1 MNPVFARQLRRLGL
15 DADTL
20 PDELTAWR
28 ALLARVNA
36 FYHDADKGRYLLERA
51 MDISSREMQNLNQE
65 IEALSAER
73 VERTEQHYHLLFDQ
87 TPVATLEVDFCAV
100 VDWIDQ
106 LQALGVEDMGFH
118 LAADR
123 GALDHMISLVR
134 VVDCNQAAAELWRV
148 PERERLLGAVNPHS
162 PINASA
168 ALAWR
173 RQFEAIW
180 AGETAI
186 RFEFEAVRADGAT
199 YAGLCQWTAPVIGG
213 KVDHSGVLVVI
224 IDITERFAA
233 EDRMRQLVVSKDEF
247 LASVSHELRTPLTSV
262 LGYADLLRREE
273 TDPEEQRAILG
284 TIADQATDLANIV
297 EDLLV
302 GARAEL
308 GQLVVNRME
317 IDLVDEVGRLL
328 TGMPLAAGVAFEV
341 VGNKPIALGD
351 GVRVR
356 QIMRNLLSNA
366 ERYGGA
372 TVAVR
377 VESDGDRACIAVRD
391 DGPPLNDATAAQV
404 FDRYYRHRG
413 EVGQPGSVGIGL
425 TISRDLARLMGGD
438 LTYRHEDGWTV
449 FELSLP
455 VVLPRYSGGGAER
468 SEAEGQLT
476 QSVLPRY
483 SGGGAERSEAEGA
496 ADPASI
502 PATVPS

>member
-15 DADTL
+15 DAETL
-20 PDELTAWR
+20 PEDLTVWQS
-28 ALLARVNA
+28 LLDRVNA

-51 MDISSREMQNLNQE
+51 MDISSREMHHLNQE
-65 IEALSAER
+65 IESLSAER
-73 VERTEQHYHLLFDQ
+73 VERTEQHYHSLFDQ
-87 TPVATLEVDFCAV
+87 TPVATLEVDFQAV
-100 VDWIDQ
+100 IDWMDQ
-106 LQALGVEDMGFH
+106 LVALGVDDVGLH

-123 GALDHMISLVR
+123 AALDHMISLVQ

-148 PERERLLGAVNPHS
+148 PEREMMLGEVNPHS

-186 RFEFEAVRADGAT
+186 RFEFEATRAGGAT
-199 YAGLCQWTAPVIGG
+199 FAGLCQWTAPVIGG
-213 KVDHSGVLVVI
+213 KVDYSGVLVVI
-224 IDITERFAA
+224 IDITERLAA

-273 TDPEEQRAILG
+273 TDPEEQRAILS
-284 TIADQATDLANIV
+284 TIADQANDLANIV

-317 IDLVDEVGRLL
+317 IDVVDEVGRLL
-328 TGMPLAAGVAFEV
+328 TGMPSAAGVALEV
-341 VGNKPIALGD
+341 TGDKPIALGD

-366 ERYGGA
+366 ERYGGPR
-372 TVAVR
+372 VAVR
-377 VESDGDRACIAVRD
+377 VQGDGDRACVSVRD
-391 DGPPLNDATAAQV
+391 DGPPLGDETAAQV

-413 EVGQPGSVGIGL
+413 ELGQPGSVGIGL

-438 LTYRHEDGWTV
+438 LTYRHEAGWTI

-455 VVLPRYSGGGAER
+455 TALSQVGVSLA
-468 SEAEGQLT
+468 GQ
-476 QSVLPRY
+476 
-483 SGGGAERSEAEGA
+483 
-496 ADPASI
+496 
-502 PATVPS
+502 

>member
-15 DADTL
+15 DAETL
-20 PDELTAWR
+20 PDDLETWQ
-28 ALLARVNA
+28 ALIARVNA
-36 FYHDADKGRYLLERA
+36 FYHDADRGRYLLERA
-51 MDISSREMQNLNQE
+51 MDISSREMHHLNQE

-73 VERTEQHYHLLFDQ
+73 VERTEQHYHSLFDQ

-100 VDWIDQ
+100 IDWSDQ
-106 LQALGVEDMGFH
+106 LHALGVDDIGLH

-123 GALDHMISLVR
+123 AALDHMISLVK
-134 VVDCNQAAAELWRV
+134 VVDCNQAAADLWRI
-148 PERERLLGAVNPHS
+148 PSRESLLGEVNPHS

-168 ALAWR
+168 AAAWQ

-180 AGETAI
+180 SGDTAI
-186 RFEFEAVRADGAT
+186 RFEFEALRGDGSP
-199 YAGLCQWTAPVIGG
+199 YAGLCQWTAPIIGG
-213 KVDHSGVLVVI
+213 KVDYSAVLVVI
-224 IDITERFAA
+224 IDITDRIAA

-262 LGYADLLRREE
+262 LGYADILRREE
-273 TDPEEQRAILG
+273 TDADEQRAILG
-284 TIADQATDLANIV
+284 TIADQANDLANIV

-317 IDLVDEVGRLL
+317 IDVVDEVGRLL
-328 TGMPLAAGVAFEV
+328 AGTPSADGVTLEV
-341 VGNKPIALGD
+341 IGDKPIALGD

-366 ERYGGA
+366 ERYGGPR
-372 TVAVR
+372 VAVR
-377 VESDGDRACIAVRD
+377 VEADADQALVSVRD
-391 DGPPLNDATAAQV
+391 DGPPLDDETAAQV

-413 EVGQPGSVGIGL
+413 EMNQPGSVGIGL

-438 LTYRHEDGWTV
+438 LIYRYENGWTV

-455 VVLPRYSGGGAER
+455 TAR
-468 SEAEGQLT
+468 SQIGVSLAGQ
-476 QSVLPRY
+476 
-483 SGGGAERSEAEGA
+483 
-496 ADPASI
+496 
-502 PATVPS
+502 